1 MIFELY
7 FSAQII
13 FLTWALFK
21 SKPNIIYTFK
31 FDFWKKNFIN
41 INKVSLFL
49 IRSSSCDLVQPI

>member
-31 FDFWKKNFIN
+31 FDFWKK
-41 INKVSLFL
+41 FL
-49 IRSSSCDLVQPI
+49 ST